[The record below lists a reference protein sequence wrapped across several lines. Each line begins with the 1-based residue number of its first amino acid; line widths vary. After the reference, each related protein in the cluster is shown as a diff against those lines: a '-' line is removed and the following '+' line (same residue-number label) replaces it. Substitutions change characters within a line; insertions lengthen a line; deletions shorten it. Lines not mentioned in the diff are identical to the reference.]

1 MKRAMLAALALG
13 ALAGLG
19 GCTGP
24 QREPSAQRGMDMSQ
38 MDHSR
43 MPGMGPMPGMSP
55 MPGME
60 GMDPAMHMHL
70 PYLSPAQVAR
80 AYRFRVETEPSPPV
94 AGQETLVHVFV
105 LTAAGQPVSTLQVHH
120 ERLAHFLI
128 VSESLEEFHHLH
140 AEDFGLLTEH
150 ALHEGRFSFP
160 VVFGSG
166 GRYLLG
172 LDVVDAM
179 MGVHKDLELS
189 VRGPPQRPT
198 VWRRGPVRTED
209 GLEVRLVTS
218 PWQVETGRLMVGTL
232 QISAHGEPVTDLR
245 PYLGALAHLAI
256 FRQGATASAHNHG
269 GGPEFAPFFSLQP
282 VPNYA
287 GPKIYFEHT
296 FVEPGRYRIFSQF
309 QRGDTVYTVP
319 FDVEVAPR
327 RPDTP

>member
-1 MKRAMLAALALG
+1 MKTTMIAALALG
-13 ALAGLG
+13 ALSVSLG
-19 GCTGP
+19 CAGP
-24 QREPSAQRGMDMSQ
+24 QRELSAQRGRDMPQMDHSQ
-38 MDHSR
+38 MDHSK
-43 MPGMGPMPGMSP
+43 MPGMGP

-94 AGQETLVHVFV
+94 AGHETLVHVYV
-105 LTAAGQPVSTLQVHH
+105 HTAGGQPVSTLHVHH

-160 VVFGSG
+160 VVFGTG
-166 GRYLLG
+166 GRYLLA
-172 LDVVDAM
+172 LDAVDGM
-179 MGVHKDLELS
+179 MGIHQDLELT
-189 VRGPPQRPT
+189 VQGPPQGPT
-198 VWRRGPVRTED
+198 AWRMGRTRTSD
-209 GLEVRLVTS
+209 GLEVRLVTT
-218 PWQVETGRLMVGTL
+218 PWQAESGRMAVGTL
-232 QISAHGEPVTDLR
+232 HLTEGVVPVTDLR

-256 FRQGATASAHNHG
+256 FLQGATASAHNHG
-269 GGPEFAPFFSLQP
+269 GGPEFAPFAGLQP
-282 VPNYA
+282 VPNYG

-296 FVEPGRYRIFSQF
+296 FQEPGRYRIFSQF

-319 FDVEVAPR
+319 FDVEVTPR
-327 RPDTP
+327 RVETP